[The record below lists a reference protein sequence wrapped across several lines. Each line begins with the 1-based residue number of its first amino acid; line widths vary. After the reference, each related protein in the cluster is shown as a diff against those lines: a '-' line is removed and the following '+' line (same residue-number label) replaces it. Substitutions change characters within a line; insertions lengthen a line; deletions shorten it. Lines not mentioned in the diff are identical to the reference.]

1 MFERYTEKARRVIFF
16 ARYEASQF
24 GSPYI
29 ETEHLLLGL
38 LREDKALT
46 NRFLRSHASVESI
59 RKQIEGHTTVR
70 EKVSTSVDLPLSNE
84 CKRVLAYAAEEAERL
99 SHKHIGTEHLLLG
112 LLREEKCFA
121 AEILQ
126 ERGLRLPAIREE
138 LQRTTQEKAP
148 ASQSN
153 KGQRGEQSM
162 LAEFSRD
169 LTQSAMDQQLDPLV
183 GRDAEVDRVIQILCR
198 RTKNN
203 PVLIGEP
210 GVGKTA
216 IVEGLAQ
223 KIADGEVPSFL
234 AEKRILVL
242 DLSLIVAGTKYRG
255 QFEERLKTIMK
266 ELVDNPNTVVFIDE
280 LHTLVGAGS
289 AEGSLDAA
297 NILKPAL
304 SRGEIQCIGA
314 TTPGEYR
321 KSIEKD
327 RSLERRF
334 QAVKVG
340 APNENEAVRILQ
352 GVKSRYEKF
361 HMVNYTDEAI
371 ESAVYLSNRYIPDR
385 FLPDK
390 AIDLLDES
398 GARVKLRQATL
409 PSELT
414 DIQRR
419 IKFIVA
425 RMESAISSKDFE
437 KAEHYKNQEQ
447 LERENLRNVREKFN
461 ISETTS
467 MGVVTKGDIEDVVS
481 RWTGVPVNS
490 IKEEEMQRLSRIEE
504 ELHRRIVSQD
514 QAINA
519 LARAIRRSRAGLKSP
534 HRPAGSFLF
543 LGPTGVGKT
552 EMARSLAQ
560 FLFGSEKALIRFDMS
575 EFMEKHSVSKLIGSP
590 PGYVGYEEGGQ
601 LTERVR
607 RAPYSVILLDEI
619 EKAHP
624 DVFNILLQVFEDG
637 QLTDGL
643 GNTVDFKNTII
654 IMTSNI
660 GARFIQ
666 KRGTMGFHGSS
677 DVSHGKME
685 EMVMNSVRQT
695 FNPEFINRLD
705 EIIVFDELVDK
716 ELLDVLQ
723 LQVDQLNHT
732 MSNHGFIV
740 RLADDA
746 KQWIVN
752 KTCADRSYGARPLRR
767 ALQKHVEDPLSE
779 ALIQGQLAGAS
790 LVEMFVDGAELNF
803 RSITIDD
810 EGHERIND
818 LLLTQ

>member
-46 NRFLRSHASVESI
+46 NRFLRSHASIESI
-59 RKQIEGHTTVR
+59 RKQIEGRTPIR
-70 EKVSTSVDLPLSNE
+70 EKVSTSVDLPLSQE

-99 SHKHIGTEHLLLG
+99 AHKHIGTEHLLLG
-112 LLREEKCFA
+112 LLREDKSFA
-121 AEILQ
+121 AEILH
-126 ERGLRLPAIREE
+126 ERGLRLSTLREE
-138 LQRTTQEKAP
+138 LSRVQNDKATTSRPKET
-148 ASQSN
+148 SLL
-153 KGQRGEQSM
+153 G
-162 LAEFSRD
+162 EFSRD
-169 LTQSAMDQQLDPLV
+169 LTQSALENQLDPLI
-183 GRDAEVDRVIQILCR
+183 GREAELERVVQILCR

-223 KIADGEVPSFL
+223 RIADGDVPSFL
-234 AEKRILVL
+234 ADKRILAL

-266 ELVDNPNTVVFIDE
+266 ELMEAQNAIIFIDE

-314 TTPGEYR
+314 TTPAEYR

-334 QAVKVG
+334 QAVKVPPPSEG
-340 APNENEAVRILQ
+340 EAIKILF
-352 GVKSRYEKF
+352 GIKDRYEKF
-361 HMVNYTDEAI
+361 HAVTYTDEALNG
-371 ESAVYLSNRYIPDR
+371 AVYHSNRYIPDR

-390 AIDLLDES
+390 AVDLIDEA
-398 GARVKLRQATL
+398 GARVKLRQSSL
-409 PSELT
+409 PEEMI
-414 DIQRR
+414 DVQKR
-419 IKFIVA
+419 IKFVVH
-425 RMESAISSKDFE
+425 RMENAIANHEFE
-437 KAEHYKNQEQ
+437 KARFYSDEERK
-447 LERENLRNVREKFN
+447 ERENLRLLREKYN
-461 ISETTS
+461 IDETA
-467 MGVVTKGDIEDVVS
+467 MGVVTREDIEEVVS
-481 RWTGVPVNS
+481 RWTGVPVTS
-490 IKEEEMQRLSRIEE
+490 IKEEESSKLLRIEE
-504 ELHRRIVSQD
+504 ELHKRIISQD
-514 QAINA
+514 RAISA
-519 LARAIRRSRAGLKSP
+519 LARAIRRSRAGLKLP
-534 HRPAGSFLF
+534 GRPVGSFLF

-552 EMARSLAQ
+552 EMARSLAA
-560 FLFGSEKALIRFDMS
+560 FLFASERALVRFDMS

-643 GNTVDFKNTII
+643 GNTVDFKNALI

-660 GARFIQ
+660 GARYLERRSHLGFQ
-666 KRGTMGFHGSS
+666 SAAEGTAEKKAEELVMSEVKRL
-677 DVSHGKME
+677 
-685 EMVMNSVRQT
+685 
-695 FNPEFINRLD
+695 FNPEFLNRLD
-705 EIIVFDELVDK
+705 ETIVFNALTDGDLIQILDLLVGQMNENLAQK
-716 ELLDVLQ
+716 NISLTLAPEAAKWILD
-723 LQVDQLNHT
+723 
-732 MSNHGFIV
+732 
-740 RLADDA
+740 
-746 KQWIVN
+746 
-752 KTCADRSYGARPLRR
+752 KTCSDRSYGARPLRR
-767 ALQKHVEDPLSE
+767 ALQKYVEDPLSE
-779 ALIQGQLAGAS
+779 ALIQGEIHPPAVLEVIVENEALYYRSVNDKLVGATPLS
-790 LVEMFVDGAELNF
+790 
-803 RSITIDD
+803 
-810 EGHERIND
+810 H
-818 LLLTQ
+818 

>member
-99 SHKHIGTEHLLLG
+99 SHRHIGTEHLLLG
-112 LLREEKCFA
+112 LLREENCFA
-121 AEILQ
+121 AEILH
-126 ERGLRLPAIREE
+126 ERGLRISTVREE
-138 LQRTTQEKAP
+138 LARTTQEKAQP
-148 ASQSN
+148 
-153 KGQRGEQSM
+153 QRQRESSL

-169 LTQSAMDQQLDPLV
+169 LTQAAQDTQLDPLV
-183 GRDAEVDRVIQILCR
+183 GRDGEVDRVIQILCR

-223 KIADGEVPSFL
+223 RIADGEGPSFL
-234 AEKRILVL
+234 ADKRILSL

-266 ELVDNPNTVVFIDE
+266 ELMQSQNSIVFIDE

-321 KSIEKD
+321 KSVEKD

-340 APNENEAVRILQ
+340 APSEDEAIQVLEGVRE
-352 GVKSRYEKF
+352 RYEKF
-361 HMVNYTDEAI
+361 HAVSYTDEAI
-371 ESAVYLSNRYIPDR
+371 RYAVYLSSRYIPDR

-390 AIDLLDES
+390 AIDLIDEA
-398 GARVKLRQATL
+398 GARVKLRQAML
-409 PSELT
+409 PDEVAEV
-414 DIQRR
+414 QKRV
-419 IKFIVA
+419 KFITH
-425 RMESAISSKDFE
+425 RMETAIANHEFE
-437 KAEHYKNQEQ
+437 KARFYSEE
-447 LERENLRNVREKFN
+447 ERKEKENLRIVRERLKLDD
-461 ISETTS
+461 TS
-467 MGVVTKGDIEDVVS
+467 TGIVTREDIEEVVA
-481 RWTGVPVNS
+481 RWTGINVSS
-490 IKEEEMQRLSRIEE
+490 IKEDEQEKLLRIEI
-504 ELHRRIVSQD
+504 ELHKRVISQD
-514 QAINA
+514 KAITA
-519 LARAIRRSRAGLKSP
+519 LARAIRRSRAGLKAP
-534 HRPAGSFLF
+534 GRPVGCFLF

-552 EMARSLAQ
+552 EVARRLAE
-560 FLFGSEKALIRFDMS
+560 FLFGSDKSLVRFDMS
-575 EFMEKHSVSKLIGSP
+575 EFMEKHSVSKLIGAP

-619 EKAHP
+619 EKANP
-624 DVFNILLQVFEDG
+624 DVFNILLQVFDDG

-643 GNTVDFKNTII
+643 GNTVDFKNTIL

-660 GARFIQ
+660 GARHLQ
-666 KRGTMGFHGSS
+666 KRQGLGFSS
-677 DVSHGKME
+677 EDSEQVSAKVE
-685 EMVMNSVRQT
+685 DLVKQEVKKT
-695 FNPEFINRLD
+695 FNPEFLNRLD
-705 EIIVFDELVDK
+705 EIIIFGALTEGDLIQIVELMVG
-716 ELLDVLQ
+716 
-723 LQVDQLNHT
+723 QLNQ
-732 MSNHGFIV
+732 N
-740 RLADDA
+740 LAQRHITINVTEDA
-746 KQWIVN
+746 KKWILA
-752 KTCADRSYGARPLRR
+752 KTLTDRNYGARPLRR
-767 ALQKHVEDPLSE
+767 ALQRYIEDPLSE
-779 ALIQGQLAGAS
+779 ALIQGTITTRPAFIEVYLEDDKLFYRPVGEEKQ
-790 LVEMFVDGAELNF
+790 DGV
-803 RSITIDD
+803 
-810 EGHERIND
+810 
-818 LLLTQ
+818 LLFSS

>member
-46 NRFLRSHASVESI
+46 NRFLRQHSSVDSI
-59 RKQIEGHTTVR
+59 RKQIEGHTTIR

-121 AEILQ
+121 AEILH
-126 ERGLRLPAIREE
+126 ERGLKLQIIREE
-138 LQRTTQEKAP
+138 MQRTTQEKVQAQP
-148 ASQSN
+148 
-153 KGQRGEQSM
+153 QRNRESSL

-169 LTQSAMDQQLDPLV
+169 LTQSAMENQLDPLV
-183 GRDAEVDRVIQILCR
+183 GRDQEVDRTIQILCR

-223 KIADGEVPSFL
+223 RIADGEVPSFL
-234 AEKRILVL
+234 ADKRILGL

-266 ELVDNPNTVVFIDE
+266 ELMESQNCIIFIDE

-314 TTPGEYR
+314 TTPAEYR

-334 QAVKVG
+334 QAVKVPP
-340 APNENEAVRILQ
+340 PNEEDAKKIL
-352 GVKSRYEKF
+352 GGIKDRYEKF
-361 HMVNYTDEAI
+361 HAVSYTEDAI
-371 ESAVYLSNRYIPDR
+371 EFAVSHSNRYIPDR

-390 AIDLLDES
+390 AIDLIDEA
-398 GARVKLRQATL
+398 GARVKLRQTAL
-409 PSELT
+409 PEEIT
-414 DIQRR
+414 EVQKR
-419 IKFIVA
+419 IKFIVH
-425 RMESAISSKDFE
+425 RMENAIANHEFE
-437 KAEHYKNQEQ
+437 KARFYSDEERK
-447 LERENLRNVREKFN
+447 ERENLRALRDKHHLDETSTGIVTRE
-461 ISETTS
+461 
-467 MGVVTKGDIEDVVS
+467 DIEEVVS
-481 RWTGVPVNS
+481 RWTGVPISS
-490 IKEEEMQRLSRIEE
+490 IKEEESLKLLRIEE
-504 ELHRRIVSQD
+504 ELHKRVISQD
-514 QAINA
+514 KAISA
-519 LARAIRRSRAGLKSP
+519 LSRAIRRSRAGLKSP
-534 HRPAGSFLF
+534 NRPIGSFLF

-552 EMARSLAQ
+552 EVARTLAQ
-560 FLFGSEKALIRFDMS
+560 FMFGTEKSLIRFDMS
-575 EFMEKHSVSKLIGSP
+575 EYMEKHSVSKLIGSP

-601 LTERVR
+601 LTERVK
-607 RAPYSVILLDEI
+607 RAPYSVVLLDEI

-643 GNTVDFKNTII
+643 GNTVDFKNAII

-660 GARFIQ
+660 GARHLM
-666 KRGTMGFHGSS
+666 KRSGLGFQS
-677 DVSHGKME
+677 DKEETVSEKVE
-685 EMVMNSVRQT
+685 ELVKQEVKKT
-695 FNPEFINRLD
+695 FNPEFLNRID
-705 EIIVFDELVDK
+705 EVILFEALTEQDLIQIVELMV
-716 ELLDVLQ
+716 V
-723 LQVDQLNHT
+723 QLNQNLSQRAIT
-732 MSNHGFIV
+732 ITV
-740 RLADDA
+740 TEQAR
-746 KQWIVN
+746 KWILD
-752 KTCADRSYGARPLRR
+752 KTLTDRSYGARPLRR
-767 ALQKHVEDPLSE
+767 ALQKYIEDPLSE
-779 ALIQGQLAGAS
+779 ALIQGTIKTRPAFLEVYLENNQLYYREVG
-790 LVEMFVDGAELNF
+790 EEKKDGA
-803 RSITIDD
+803 
-810 EGHERIND
+810 
-818 LLLTQ
+818 LLYN